1 VDPHGVEETMTRDEL
16 ARVKKSLTGA
26 LGKRLDR
33 ANALQAQ
40 EAERLRNADS
50 RRAAAKLVAPLVDR
64 TTRRQ
69 FAELLEADRAK
80 LENAAKTA
88 RANAIRN
95 SRANQRVLAA
105 AAAQRLKPFQNAAG
119 LGSPE
124 YELLNTP
131 FLIWPTNSVDLE
143 ASEIIPANSF
153 AKFRASVDDGRD
165 FYGDVKFYYLWTNP
179 RNKFTVI
186 NVDGYVIF
194 NGHLFVGV
202 GGGNFPGDRSA
213 SAQAT
218 GTLQILEWF
227 NQPPTS
233 PPQQA
238 DQTAIAAKLRVSAP
252 GFAEVG
258 AIDAKDVFRGF
269 DLRHT
274 LFIVPPLATIVFVVV
289 AAVSLGTGE
298 DSGNADADFASGAFQ
313 VGSPAVLVT
322 TLS

>member
-1 VDPHGVEETMTRDEL
+1 VPGDAEETMTRDEL
-16 ARVKKSLTGA
+16 ARIKKALTGA
-26 LGKRLDR
+26 VGKRLDR
-33 ANALQAQ
+33 ANALAAP
-40 EAERLRNADS
+40 EVERLRNVDS
-50 RRAAAKLVAPLVDR
+50 RRAAAKLVAPIVDR
-64 TTRRQ
+64 ATRRQ
-69 FAELLEADRAK
+69 FAELLAADRAK
-80 LENAAKTA
+80 LDTAAKAA

-105 AAAQRLKPFQNAAG
+105 AAAQRLKPFETAAG
-119 LGSPE
+119 LGTPE

-153 AKFRASVDDGRD
+153 AKFRASVDDGKGFR
-165 FYGDVKFYYLWTNP
+165 GDVKFHYLWTNP
-179 RNKFTVI
+179 RNKFALI

-194 NGHLFVGV
+194 NGHIFVGV

-213 SAQAT
+213 SAEVT

-233 PPQQA
+233 PPQQV
-238 DQTAIAAKLRVSAP
+238 DQTATAAKLRVSAP
-252 GFAEVG
+252 GFFEVG

-274 LFIVPPLATIVFVVV
+274 MFTVPPLATIVFVVV
-289 AAVSLGTGE
+289 AGVALGTGQ
-298 DSGNADADFASGAFQ
+298 DSGNADADFASGSFQ

-322 TLS
+322 TIS